1 MGRFRV
7 RMRVRVRVTLTLTHT
22 LTRSGPC
29 PRTTFQRRSQDLAL
43 RRNRV
48 QQRLDTA
55 PDWVR
60 AAATSTSDRYPHSA
74 MKRVRRLK
82 CIFKHLCFEYT
93 LKIINILSFSGF
105 YNIVVNHVI
114 TPVVGSKETIANRS
128 TIPLGGAGFSFSQD
142 AFGCPSIFLFSPSIA
157 L

>member
-1 MGRFRV
+1 MGWFRV
-7 RMRVRVRVTLTLTHT
+7 RMRVRDTLTLTLTHT

-48 QQRLDTA
+48 QQRLDAA

-74 MKRVRRLK
+74 MKRVRRPK
-82 CIFKHLCFEYT
+82 CIFKHLCFQYT
-93 LKIINILSFSGF
+93 LKIISILSFSGF
-105 YNIVVNHVI
+105 YINVVKHAI
-114 TPVVGSKETIANRS
+114 RPVVCSKETLSNRS
-128 TIPLGGAGFSFSQD
+128 IIPFGGAGFSFSQD